1 MWTTLEHVPALAAS
15 FIVFQKHTIHV
26 VKRAAKRLQKP
37 SSAILFLHI
46 IIPNIEIL
54 SYWVSILK
62 DGQHANPTYV
72 DFLVMAFHSWTSHY
86 LVKEGHYA
94 GHKNIAQ
101 PVFHAQM
108 LIRLAISFCSVFLG
122 FPALHAATIKINAAA
137 SYPRILIWVASQLK
151 ALPTYRDVY
160 TAVMFIGSLLAM
172 HDSGITYGPQ
182 IFIGCWVGVYLL
194 ESWVARNINIGET
207 MIPKQHPSLSAHMKD
222 CVANFLYHVNF
233 VNQGEL
239 QKWRMINGG
248 RLKEQNR
255 HVPYK
260 IE

>member
-1 MWTTLEHVPALAAS
+1 MWTTLEHIPALAAT

-26 VKRAAKRLQKP
+26 VKRAAKRLRKP

-62 DGQHANPTYV
+62 DGQHAVPTFV
-72 DFLVMAFHSWTSHY
+72 DFSVMAFHSWTSHY
-86 LVKEGHYA
+86 LVKEEHYA

-137 SYPRILIWVASQLK
+137 SY
-151 ALPTYRDVY
+151 
-160 TAVMFIGSLLAM
+160 
-172 HDSGITYGPQ
+172 
-182 IFIGCWVGVYLL
+182 
-194 ESWVARNINIGET
+194 
-207 MIPKQHPSLSAHMKD
+207 
-222 CVANFLYHVNF
+222 
-233 VNQGEL
+233 
-239 QKWRMINGG
+239 
-248 RLKEQNR
+248 
-255 HVPYK
+255 
-260 IE
+260 